1 MTHRRVSVIGVHAAI
16 VSLLVGGAIGN
27 LAYAEEVK
35 LIASAGVRSVVSEL
49 SGQFEAT
56 TGHKVVTDFAPF
68 ANWKRRI
75 DSGETFDIAIL
86 SPALIDD
93 YIKQGR
99 IASDTRINF
108 GRAGIG
114 VGIRRGAP
122 KPDIGSVESL
132 KRTLLDAKSIA
143 YSARSNGEPGES
155 GVYFLSL
162 LDRLGI
168 AREMK
173 SKIRGYEVLAMTN
186 SVASGETELVV
197 TSITIIIPAQGLELV
212 GEVPSDVQS
221 YVLFTAGVSAATKSK
236 EVARALLRFMTAPT
250 ASNVFKANGMR
261 PG

>member
-1 MTHRRVSVIGVHAAI
+1 MTHRPVSVIGVHAAI
-16 VSLLVGGAIGN
+16 VSLLVGGTIGN

-35 LIASAGVRSVVSEL
+35 LIASPGVRSVVSEL
-49 SGQFEAT
+49 SRQFEAT

-86 SPALIDD
+86 NPALIDD

-99 IASDTRINF
+99 IASDTRTNF
-108 GRAGIG
+108 GRGGIG

-132 KRTLLDAKSIA
+132 KRTFLNAKSIA
-143 YSARSNGEPGES
+143 YAEPGES

-162 LDRLGI
+162 LDKFGI

-173 SKIRGYEVLAMTN
+173 SKIRGYEVSAMMN
-186 SVASGETELVV
+186 SVANGETELVV
-197 TSITIIIPAQGLELV
+197 TSVTLIIPAQGLELV

-221 YVLFTAGVSAATKSK
+221 YVFFTAGVSTTTKSM

-250 ASNVFKANGMR
+250 ASDVFKANGLR